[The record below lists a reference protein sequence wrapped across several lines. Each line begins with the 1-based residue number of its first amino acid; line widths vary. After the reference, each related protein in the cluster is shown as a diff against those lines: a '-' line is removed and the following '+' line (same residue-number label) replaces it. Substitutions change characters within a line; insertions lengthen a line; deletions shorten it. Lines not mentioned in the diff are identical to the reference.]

1 MIPIKKGGFP
11 RIRSRYHTENL
22 IRLFCRKYIFR
33 QTFKN
38 RPCDWAHILKSST
51 SHYSIYLLCQV
62 VNSTS
67 TLALGI
73 HMPCK
78 TVVFAGDS
86 PYLNSLQYRQ
96 VNKWDISNL
105 THGQFSLID
114 ISLS

>member
-1 MIPIKKGGFP
+1 M
-11 RIRSRYHTENL
+11 
-22 IRLFCRKYIFR
+22 RLG
-33 QTFKN
+33 N
-38 RPCDWAHILKSST
+38 ILKSST
-51 SHYSIYLLCQV
+51 SHYSIYLPFQV

-96 VNKWDISNL
+96 VINWDISNL
-105 THGQFSLID
+105 THSQFSLFE
-114 ISLS
+114 ISVVKRFRDC